1 MQKLKRYSQVIF
13 FKKRYSFLKKV
24 SLNTSLLLWIKN
36 KQYETKRKPHNTTA
50 RIESEMQEKRTDRL
64 AVVRQ
69 NTTARIELETSEKR
83 AERLD
88 VLRQNATERVAS
100 ETAEERQNRLVS
112 MRTNLAETIEN
123 ECVRT
128 RRKT

>member
-36 KQYETKRKPHNTTA
+36 KQYETKRKPH
-50 RIESEMQEKRTDRL
+50 
-64 AVVRQ
+64 